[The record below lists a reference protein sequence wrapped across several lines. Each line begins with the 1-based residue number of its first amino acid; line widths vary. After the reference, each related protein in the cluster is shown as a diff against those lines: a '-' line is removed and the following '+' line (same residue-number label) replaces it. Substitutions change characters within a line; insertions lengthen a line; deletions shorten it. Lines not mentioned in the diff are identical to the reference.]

1 MNYGKSSI
9 KRRARQIDRKPVKVR
24 RKIGVVFGKI
34 RLICVLIIG
43 VVGVSTVVGAVKGIL
58 ASAPD
63 ISAVDVIPT
72 GFSTTVLASDG
83 SEIATLVAEGSNRR
97 SVTLDEIP
105 KDLQHA
111 VVAIEDE
118 RFYEHNGID
127 LKGIARAL
135 VADLKSM
142 DFTQGAST
150 ITQQLVKN
158 NVLSEQWES
167 ENTGDISKIEKMERQ
182 VQRKIQEM
190 YIAVELEKKVD
201 DKDWILENYLNSIN
215 LGNNTLGV
223 QAAAE
228 RYFGKD
234 VSDLTLS
241 ECAVIAGITKNPSR
255 YNPILYPKQNAKRRK
270 MVLDAMKKQGY
281 ITQKQ
286 YDEAM
291 ADDVYDRISEHNSG
305 FETSMNSYFVDSV
318 IDDVFNDLVKVKGY
332 SESDA
337 YKAIYQGGLTI
348 KSTQNLD
355 IQKICDEEV
364 ANAGNYEVG
373 TKYSFILSFQ
383 VKKADGSFK
392 TYTNQTML
400 SYYKAKNKNQDYSIN
415 YSSEEACRD
424 AIAKYEKDVL
434 EKGDKLVDNSE
445 YIFITAQ
452 PQVAMTIMDQSTGE
466 VQAIVGGRGDKA
478 GNRTWNRATKTT
490 RQPGSTFKIIA
501 CYAPALDAGG
511 MTLASVEDDAPFTV
525 GSKTYNN
532 YDHTYKGFTNLR
544 TAITRSM
551 NIVTVKTLQDIGVD
565 LGYQYAEDF
574 GFTTLDE
581 NDKNLG
587 ISLGGLTK
595 GVTNLELTSAYA
607 AIANQGEY
615 IAPSFY
621 TQVLDHDGNVILDNT
636 KTKERHRVVKEE
648 TAWLLTD
655 AMKDVMTAG
664 TGTRAYFG
672 SGMVQAGKSGTTTSN
687 RDALFAGFTPYYTC
701 VVWGGYDDN
710 SKQMGGAGTSYPKNL
725 WRSVM
730 KRVHENLESKDF
742 EKPKGIT
749 QATVCSKSGLLPKD
763 GVCENDPRGSLKYT
777 EYFASGTTPKEECNH
792 HEVLSIC
799 KVSGEIAGPYC
810 PKEDIQTKVF
820 IVGAAQGSA
829 DYPYCASKEF
839 LNKTCSVHDENYIP
853 DEENPEEP
861 SDEDPADGEID
872 EPQTPEEG
880 EDTPAD
886 EPEELDP
893 SLTAFGIWRWI
904 MAFHR

>member
-1 MNYGKSSI
+1 MNYGKTSL
-9 KRRARQIDRKPVKVR
+9 KRRARQIDHKPVKVR
-24 RKIGVVFGKI
+24 RKIGVIFGKVL
-34 RLICVLIIG
+34 LICILILG

-135 VADLKSM
+135 VADLESM

-182 VQRKIQEM
+182 IQRKIQEM

-234 VSDLTLS
+234 VSELTLS
-241 ECAVIAGITKNPSR
+241 ECAVIAGITKNPSG
-255 YNPILYPKQNAKRRK
+255 YNPILYPEQNAKRRK
-270 MVLDAMKKQGY
+270 MVLDAMLKQGY

-318 IDDVFNDLVKVKGY
+318 IDDVFNDLVNVKGY

-364 ANAGNYEVG
+364 ANASNYEVG

-383 VKKADGSFK
+383 VKKADGSLK

-424 AIAKYEKDVL
+424 AIAEYEKDVL
-434 EKGDKLVDNSE
+434 EKGDKLMDNSE

-511 MTLASVEDDAPFTV
+511 MTLASVEDDAPLTV

-551 NIVTVKTLQDIGVD
+551 NIVTVKTLQEIGVD

-636 KTKERHRVVKEE
+636 KTKERHRVIKEE

-672 SGMVQAGKSGTTTSN
+672 NGMAQAGKSGTTTSN
-687 RDALFAGFTPYYTC
+687 RDALFAGYTPYYTC

-777 EYFASGTTPKEECNH
+777 EYFASGTTPKEECDH
-792 HEVLSIC
+792 HEAISIC

-810 PKEDIQTKVF
+810 PEEDVQTKVF

-829 DYPYCASKEF
+829 DYPYCASEAF
-839 LNKTCSVHDENYIP
+839 MNKTCSVHDENYTP
-853 DEENPEEP
+853 DEEDPENP

-872 EPQTPEEG
+872 EPQNPEDG

-904 MAFHR
+904 LAFHR

>member
-1 MNYGKSSI
+1 MNYGKTSL
-9 KRRARQIDRKPVKVR
+9 KRRARQIDHKPVKVR
-24 RKIGVVFGKI
+24 RKIGVIFGKI
-34 RLICVLIIG
+34 LLICILILG

-63 ISAVDVIPT
+63 ISEVDVIPT

-182 VQRKIQEM
+182 IQRKIQEM

-234 VSDLTLS
+234 VSELTLS
-241 ECAVIAGITKNPSR
+241 ECAVIAGITKNPSG
-255 YNPILYPKQNAKRRK
+255 YNPILYPEQNAKRRK
-270 MVLDAMKKQGY
+270 MVLDAMLKQGY

-305 FETSMNSYFVDSV
+305 FETSMNSYFVDAV
-318 IDDVFNDLVKVKGY
+318 IDDVFNDLVNVKGY

-364 ANAGNYEVG
+364 ANASNYEVG

-383 VKKADGSFK
+383 VKKADGSLK

-424 AIAKYEKDVL
+424 AIAEYEKDVL

-511 MTLASVEDDAPFTV
+511 MTLASVEDDAPLTV

-551 NIVTVKTLQDIGVD
+551 NIVTVKTLQEIGVD

-621 TQVLDHDGNVILDNT
+621 TQVLDHDGNVILDNA
-636 KTKERHRVVKEE
+636 KTKERHRVIKEE

-672 SGMVQAGKSGTTTSN
+672 NGMAQAGKSGTTTSN
-687 RDALFAGFTPYYTC
+687 RDALFAGYTPYYTC

-777 EYFASGTTPKEECNH
+777 EYFASGTTPKEECDH
-792 HEVLSIC
+792 HEAISIC

-810 PKEDIQTKVF
+810 PEEDVQTKVF

-829 DYPYCASKEF
+829 DYPYCASEAF
-839 LNKTCSVHDENYIP
+839 MNKTCSVHDENYTP
-853 DEENPEEP
+853 DEEDPENP

-872 EPQTPEEG
+872 EPQNPEDG

-904 MAFHR
+904 LAFHR

>member
-1 MNYGKSSI
+1 MNYGKTSL
-9 KRRARQIDRKPVKVR
+9 KRRARQIDHKPVKVR
-24 RKIGVVFGKI
+24 RKIGVIFGKI
-34 RLICVLIIG
+34 LLICILILG

-63 ISAVDVIPT
+63 ISEVDVIPT

-182 VQRKIQEM
+182 IQRKIQEM

-234 VSDLTLS
+234 VSELTLS
-241 ECAVIAGITKNPSR
+241 ECAVIAGITKNPSG
-255 YNPILYPKQNAKRRK
+255 YNPILYPEQNAKRRK
-270 MVLDAMKKQGY
+270 MVLDAMLKQGY

-318 IDDVFNDLVKVKGY
+318 IDDVFNDLVNVKGY

-364 ANAGNYEVG
+364 ANASNYEVG

-383 VKKADGSFK
+383 VKKADGSLK

-424 AIAKYEKDVL
+424 AIAEYEKDVL

-511 MTLASVEDDAPFTV
+511 MTLASVEDDAPLTV

-551 NIVTVKTLQDIGVD
+551 NIVTVKTLQEIGVD

-595 GVTNLELTSAYA
+595 GVTNVELTSAYA

-636 KTKERHRVVKEE
+636 KTKERHRVIKEE

-672 SGMVQAGKSGTTTSN
+672 NGMAQAGKSGTTTSN
-687 RDALFAGFTPYYTC
+687 RDALFAGYTPYYTC

-777 EYFASGTTPKEECNH
+777 EYFASGTTPKEECDH
-792 HEVLSIC
+792 HEAISIC

-810 PKEDIQTKVF
+810 PEEDVQTKVF

-829 DYPYCASKEF
+829 DYPYCASEAF
-839 LNKTCSVHDENYIP
+839 MNKTCSVHDENYTP
-853 DEENPEEP
+853 DEEDPENP

-872 EPQTPEEG
+872 EPQNPEDG

-904 MAFHR
+904 LAFHR

>member
-34 RLICVLIIG
+34 LLICVLIIG

-478 GNRTWNRATKTT
+478 GNRTWNRATKTA